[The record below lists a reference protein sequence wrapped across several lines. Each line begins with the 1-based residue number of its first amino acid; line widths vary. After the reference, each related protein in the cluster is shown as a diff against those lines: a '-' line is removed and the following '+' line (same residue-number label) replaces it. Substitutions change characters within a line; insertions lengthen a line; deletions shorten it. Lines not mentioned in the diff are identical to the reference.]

1 MADGPRYTAPFR
13 RRREGRTDY
22 SKRLKLLRSGEH
34 RAVVRLSNA
43 HARVQIIAYDPAGDR
58 TTTAAYSKQLGE
70 CGWDHH
76 CGNIPAAYLTGFLAG
91 KQALAEGI
99 DTVVPDLGVR
109 QREEGSRHYA
119 TLQGLRDAG
128 LHINVGEEVLPAEGR
143 VKGEHADAYES
154 DGITDAFQTVKD
166 AIIDEHGE

>member
-22 SKRLKLLRSGEH
+22 AQRLKLLKSGEH

-43 HARVQIIAYDPAGDR
+43 HARVQIVAYNPDGDR
-58 TTTAAYSKQLGE
+58 TATSAYSKQLTE
-70 CGWDHH
+70 YGWEQH

-91 KQALAEGI
+91 KRALAEGI

-109 QREEGSRHYA
+109 EREEGSRHYA

-128 LHINVGEEVLPAEGR
+128 LNINVGEEVLPVEGR
-143 VKGEHADAYES
+143 IEGEHADAHES
-154 DGITDAFQTVKD
+154 EGITDAFHAVKD
-166 AIIDEHGE
+166 AISDEYGD